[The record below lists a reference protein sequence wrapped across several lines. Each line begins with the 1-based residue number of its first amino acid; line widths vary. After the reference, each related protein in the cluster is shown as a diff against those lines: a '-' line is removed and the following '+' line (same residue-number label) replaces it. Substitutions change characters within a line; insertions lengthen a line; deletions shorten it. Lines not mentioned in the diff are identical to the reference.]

1 MTTKPLL
8 IGKTARLRAK
18 IVEYLRGGPP
28 RTSNEIRD
36 HINKTLVYGTS
47 KAVLNNILG
56 KDPRFVKVGTTQN
69 VNVSKRVYVISVWEL
84 DE

>member
-1 MTTKPLL
+1 MEKILL
-8 IGKTARLRAK
+8 VGKTTRLRGK

-28 RTSNEIRD
+28 RTSNEIRE

-47 KAVLNNILG
+47 ASVLNNVLG
-56 KDPRFVKVGTTQN
+56 KDPRFIKVGTTQDTAL
-69 VNVSKRVYVISVWEL
+69 SGRPYVITMWKL